1 MKAIY
6 TYDKVQFTFAEMKK
20 KKRYKLDD
28 KMQKTEGFTIS
39 RDLNKLH

>member
-6 TYDKVQFTFAEMKK
+6 TYDKIQFTFAEMREKK
-20 KKRYKLDD
+20 CKNWTIKS
-28 KMQKTEGFTIS
+28 QKTGFTIS